1 LSSGLSSGS
10 FGVVGTLFSAV
21 PFVVDFLDLDLEGFA
36 VESFFVEDLGVA
48 PFAAFGVDDE
58 VIGLN
63 FSFFVP
69 EACGV

>member
-1 LSSGLSSGS
+1 M
-10 FGVVGTLFSAV
+10 
-21 PFVVDFLDLDLEGFA
+21 PFVVDFLDLDLEVLA
-36 VESFFVEDLGVA
+36 AESFFVEDLGVA
-48 PFAAFGVDDE
+48 PFAVLGVDDE

>member
-1 LSSGLSSGS
+1 
-10 FGVVGTLFSAV
+10 V
-21 PFVVDFLDLDLEGFA
+21 PFVVDFLDLDLVGLA
-36 VESFFVEDLGVA
+36 AESFFVEDLGVA